1 MIDVKNII
9 VIHNK
14 HHVRKLFRFTGRYLF
29 HVLSKVSG
37 GFWTIVGAVL
47 AVLLGVQAVQATEI
61 NIESSI
67 SVPIE
72 FMANL
77 EIDGMDRIVELLEEL
92 TR

>member
-1 MIDVKNII
+1 MNVK

-14 HHVRKLFRFTGRYLF
+14 HWGRRLSRLGGRYFF
-29 HVLSKVSG
+29 HVASKASG

-47 AVLLGVQAVQATEI
+47 AVVLGIQTVQATEI
-61 NIESSI
+61 NIASTI

-77 EIDGMDRIVELLEEL
+77 EIDQMDRIVQLLEKL
-92 TR
+92 AQ